1 MGTKTNDW
9 GYVIVIICLAFLFV
23 LILPVIGFMYMDIRQ
38 ERIMIAYDLKRIEK
52 LKKELE
58 NQKETT
64 KE

>member
-58 NQKETT
+58 KQKETT

>member
-1 MGTKTNDW
+1 VGTKTNDW

-58 NQKETT
+58 KQKETT